1 MYAAAETQI
10 FIYVFST
17 LPCYLK
23 ENNHALL
30 FIFIVDDSS
39 LGVTKFLFS
48 LYNVDLVDQLKIIET
63 MLRST
68 PFV

>member
-1 MYAAAETQI
+1 MDEWLAAVHKLTISTHKKKENEIWRKMYAAAESQI

-30 FIFIVDDSS
+30 FIFIVDDN
-39 LGVTKFLFS
+39 L
-48 LYNVDLVDQLKIIET
+48 
-63 MLRST
+63 
-68 PFV
+68 